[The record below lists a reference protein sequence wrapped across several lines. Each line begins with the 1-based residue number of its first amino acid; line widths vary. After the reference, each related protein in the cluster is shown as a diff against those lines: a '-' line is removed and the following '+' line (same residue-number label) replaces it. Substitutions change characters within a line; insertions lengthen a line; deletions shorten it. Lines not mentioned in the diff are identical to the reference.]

1 MHHCFFSLC
10 CLWALVFRNVANKVP
25 VAVEIA
31 QAVVPVSPNAQ
42 PGINPAI
49 NIWGQNKDFEVRK
62 KDSLPYRHRV
72 FTLTSNITLI
82 IVCLI
87 LLAACQRDQ
96 EQSAELFV
104 FGTIIEIKLWG
115 ASPEEA
121 SHAFSEL
128 QQMFQGMHRD
138 WHAWEPGRLTNINN
152 AFAQGRPATADKDIV
167 EMVRRSQQIEASTG
181 GRFNPAIGKLVRLWG
196 FHTSDYPITGPPP
209 SQLQISEILEQKPSS
224 TDIHINGLE
233 LRSDNPIVQLDF
245 GGIAKGYAVDLTIAH
260 LRELG
265 IGNAIVNA
273 GGDLRAIG
281 SHGDRPWRVAI
292 RKPGGGN
299 IGSVQVHG
307 DEAIFTSGNYER
319 FRQDKT
325 ERYPHILDPN
335 TGWPAKDI
343 ASVTIIADEGLLAD
357 AAATALIVAG
367 LEHWPKVARALDL
380 DQVAV
385 VDEAGTVYLTPE
397 MEKRIQFSGDANR
410 VIVEVN
416 SSQ

>member
-1 MHHCFFSLC
+1 M
-10 CLWALVFRNVANKVP
+10 VAEV
-25 VAVEIA
+25 VQA
-31 QAVVPVSPNAQ
+31 AVVQVVPSAQ
-42 PGINPAI
+42 PRINPAI
-49 NIWGQNKDFEVRK
+49 NIRGQNNDPDTRAEGGFPAR
-62 KDSLPYRHRV
+62 RGIT
-72 FTLTSNITLI
+72 TLSSKIALLLI
-82 IVCLI
+82 FLFLI
-87 LLAACQRDQ
+87 AACQRDE

-121 SHAFSEL
+121 GHAFSEL
-128 QQMFQGMHRD
+128 QQMFQGMHQH

-152 AFAQGRPATADKDIV
+152 AFAQGRSATADIDIV
-167 EMVRRSQQIEASTG
+167 EMVQRSQQIEASTG
-181 GRFNPAIGKLVRLWG
+181 GRFNPAIGALIRLWG
-196 FHTSDYPITGPPP
+196 FHTSDYPIAGPPP

-224 TDIHINGLE
+224 SDIHINGLE
-233 LRSDNPIVQLDF
+233 MRSDNPAVQLDF
-245 GGIAKGYAVDLTIAH
+245 GGIAKGYAVDLTIDR
-260 LRELG
+260 LRSLG
-265 IGNAIVNA
+265 INNAIVNA
-273 GGDLRAIG
+273 GGDLRAMG

-319 FRQDKT
+319 FRQDQT

-343 ASVTIIADEGLLAD
+343 ASVTIITDEGLLAD

-367 LEHWPKVARALDL
+367 LEHWSEVAHALNL

-385 VDEAGTVYLTPE
+385 VDEFGTVFLTPE
-397 MEKRIQFSGDANR
+397 MEKRIQYSGDADQ

-416 SSQ
+416 